1 MTVLRRL
8 TASLAAVAMTLG
20 LSACDF
26 DGAYDLPLP
35 GSPVDHDDTF
45 EITADFRDVLNVVP
59 RSPVQVSDVTVGEV
73 TEVERVGWHA
83 KVTMVVRKDVRLPD
97 NTVAA
102 IRQTSLLGEK
112 YVDLSAPAAGA
123 TGRLGEGDALP
134 LSATGRNPEVE
145 EVLGALS
152 FLLSGGGLGQIKTIS
167 TELNKVMTGR
177 TDRLRHL
184 LGELDTLVGT
194 LDGQKDDIIA
204 AMEAINSLTRSLNK
218 EKRTIQAALDAT
230 GPALKVLNKQHRQL
244 MRMLG
249 ELDKLGRVGTRV
261 INATQQSIVDD
272 LAYLEP
278 ILTKLNEAGDSL
290 PRGLSL
296 LISFPFPQEAA
307 DIAMGDYA
315 NTAFALKVDLSTMLP
330 VPTLPLPTVTLPS
343 LPTLIPTLPTPT
355 LSLPTILPS
364 LPTTLPSLP
373 TSLPSGLPS
382 GLPTALPTLL
392 RQPGDGGAPSRPLRR
407 YGSAAG
413 YDGLA
418 DHLQSS
424 EGGGLLAAG
433 LGQEP
438 TR

>member
-249 ELDKLGRVGTRV
+249 AARQTRPGRHPRHQRDTAVDRGRPGVPRTDLDQTQRGR
-261 INATQQSIVDD
+261 
-272 LAYLEP
+272 
-278 ILTKLNEAGDSL
+278 
-290 PRGLSL
+290 
-296 LISFPFPQEAA
+296 
-307 DIAMGDYA
+307 
-315 NTAFALKVDLSTMLP
+315 
-330 VPTLPLPTVTLPS
+330 
-343 LPTLIPTLPTPT
+343 
-355 LSLPTILPS
+355 
-364 LPTTLPSLP
+364 
-373 TSLPSGLPS
+373 
-382 GLPTALPTLL
+382 
-392 RQPGDGGAPSRPLRR
+392 
-407 YGSAAG
+407 
-413 YDGLA
+413 
-418 DHLQSS
+418 
-424 EGGGLLAAG
+424 
-433 LGQEP
+433 
-438 TR
+438 